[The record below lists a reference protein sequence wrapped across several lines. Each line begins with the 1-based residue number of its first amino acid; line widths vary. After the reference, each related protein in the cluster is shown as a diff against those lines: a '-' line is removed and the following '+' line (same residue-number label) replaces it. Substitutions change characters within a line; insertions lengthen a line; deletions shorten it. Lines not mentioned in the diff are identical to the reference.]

1 MEKVFVCKLFTNG
14 NSQPMYLTDPVL
26 GNRNS
31 TVFKEA
37 IEYAKN
43 KAVRTLTSDDCIN
56 GITWAELFGDAVRHF
71 VRDAR
76 KREISL
82 TTIVVRE
89 NAEILS
95 NVLVDFNDVC
105 VFNPEN
111 TFEQYLTALN
121 NQLGKDIHPEFA
133 KLTYQ
138 VLFNDID
145 PNTKINT
152 SSSHLVKKYGSV
164 LATATPTTDG
174 GYDIELDGPLKEQEP
189 TGVRAVHHNLVV
201 KSDGCDEHYA
211 MMNDENN
218 YRLSQAIGVLRYT
231 EPTVVDDYTSTTTHT
246 TCFIFI
252 YPNESVYITDC
263 YGNTVDSLRRY

>member
-37 IEYAKN
+37 FEYAKN

-71 VRDAR
+71 VQDAR
-76 KREISL
+76 KREICL

-105 VFNPEN
+105 MFNPEN

-133 KLTYQ
+133 RLTYQ
-138 VLFNDID
+138 VLFDDVD
-145 PNTKINT
+145 PNTKIST
-152 SSSHLVKKYGSV
+152 SSSPLVKKYGSV
-164 LATATPTTDG
+164 LDN
-174 GYDIELDGPLKEQEP
+174 PLKEQEP

-211 MMNDENN
+211 MINDENN

>member
-1 MEKVFVCKLFTNG
+1 MDKVFVCKLFTNG

-37 IEYAKN
+37 IDYAKN

-76 KREISL
+76 KREICL
-82 TTIVVRE
+82 TTIALRE

-95 NVLVDFNDVC
+95 GIAVNFNDFY

-111 TFEQYLTALN
+111 TFEQYLAALN
-121 NQLGKDIHPEFA
+121 KQLDKDVHPEFA

-138 VLFNDID
+138 VLFDDVD
-145 PNTKINT
+145 PDTKIST
-152 SSSHLVKKYGSV
+152 RLICQVKKYDSV
-164 LATATPTTDG
+164 LAAATPNNDG

-189 TGVRAVHHNLVV
+189 TGVRAIHHNLVV

-211 MMNDENN
+211 MTNDVNN

-231 EPTVVDDYTSTTTHT
+231 EPTVVDDHTSTTTHT
-246 TCFIFI
+246 TCYIFI

-263 YGNTVDSLRRY
+263 YGNTVDSLRRC

>member
-31 TVFKEA
+31 TIFKEA
-37 IEYAKN
+37 IDYAKN
-43 KAVRTLTSDDCIN
+43 KAVRTPTSDDLIN
-56 GITWAELFGDAVRHF
+56 GTTWAELIGDAVRHF
-71 VRDAR
+71 IRDAR
-76 KREISL
+76 KREICL

-95 NVLVDFNDVC
+95 NILIDFNDFY

-121 NQLGKDIHPEFA
+121 KQLGKDIHPEFA

-138 VLFNDID
+138 VLFNDVD

-152 SSSHLVKKYGSV
+152 SLSPLVKKYGSV
-164 LATATPTTDG
+164 NATATSNSTG
-174 GYDIELDGPLKEQEP
+174 SYEIEIDNSLKEQEP
-189 TGVRAVHHNLVV
+189 VGIRSVYHTLAI
-201 KSDGCDEHYA
+201 KPDGCDEHYSVT
-211 MMNDENN
+211 NDGNR
-218 YRLSQAIGVLRYT
+218 YRLDEAIGVLCYT
-231 EPTVVDDYTSTTTHT
+231 EPAIEDVPSSTTRHT
-246 TCFIFI
+246 TCYIFI

>member
-31 TVFKEA
+31 AVFKEA
-37 IEYAKN
+37 IEYVKN
-43 KAVRTLTSDDCIN
+43 KAVRTPTSDDCVN

-76 KREISL
+76 KREICL
-82 TTIVVRE
+82 TTIAVRE

-95 NVLVDFNDVC
+95 NILVDFNDLH

-121 NQLGKDIHPEFA
+121 KQLGKDIHPEFA

-138 VLFNDID
+138 VLFGDVD
-145 PNTKINT
+145 PNIKINT
-152 SSSHLVKKYGSV
+152 SLLALVKNYGSV
-164 LATATPTTDG
+164 SATATPDNNG
-174 GYDIELDGPLKEQEP
+174 NFDIEIDNPLKEQEP
-189 TGVRAVHHNLVV
+189 VGIRSVRHNLVI
-201 KSDGCDEHYA
+201 KLDGCDEHYA
-211 MMNDENN
+211 TTNDGNS
-218 YRLSQAIGVLRYT
+218 YRLDEAIGVLCYT
-231 EPTVVDDYTSTTTHT
+231 EPTIVDDHLSITRHATCYT
-246 TCFIFI
+246 FI
-252 YPNESVYITDC
+252 YPNESAYITDC

>member
-31 TVFKEA
+31 AVFKEA
-37 IEYAKN
+37 IDYVKN
-43 KAVRTLTSDDCIN
+43 KAVRTPTSDDCVN

-76 KREISL
+76 KREICF
-82 TTIVVRE
+82 TTIALRE

-95 NVLVDFNDVC
+95 GIAVNFNDFY

-121 NQLGKDIHPEFA
+121 KQLGKDIHPEFA

-138 VLFNDID
+138 VLFNDVD

-152 SSSHLVKKYGSV
+152 SLSPLVKKYGSV
-164 LATATPTTDG
+164 NATATSNSNG
-174 GYDIELDGPLKEQEP
+174 GYDIEINKPLMEQEP
-189 TGVRAVHHNLVV
+189 AGIRSVHHNLVI
-201 KSDGCDEHYA
+201 KLDGCDEHYA
-211 MMNDENN
+211 VTNDGNH
-218 YRLSQAIGVLRYT
+218 YRLDEAIGVLCYT
-231 EPTVVDDYTSTTTHT
+231 EPTIVDDHLSITRQATCYT
-246 TCFIFI
+246 FI
-252 YPNESVYITDC
+252 YPSESVYITDC

>member
-26 GNRNS
+26 GNQRS

-37 IEYAKN
+37 IEYVKN
-43 KAVRTLTSDDCIN
+43 EAVRTLTSDDCIN
-56 GITWAELFGDAVRHF
+56 GIAWAELFSDAVRHF

-76 KREISL
+76 KREICL
-82 TTIVVRE
+82 TTVAFHE

-95 NVLVDFNDVC
+95 RITVDFNDYY

-121 NQLGKDIHPEFA
+121 KQLGRDIHPEFA
-133 KLTYQ
+133 KLTYRA
-138 VLFNDID
+138 LFDDVD
-145 PNTKINT
+145 PNTKI
-152 SSSHLVKKYGSV
+152 SASLSDSLLVKKYGSV
-164 LATATPTTDG
+164 VG
-174 GYDIELDGPLKEQEP
+174 GYDLNADNLIKEQEP
-189 TGVRAVHHNLVV
+189 VGIRSVHYNLVV
-201 KSDGCDEHYA
+201 KSDGSDAYCMVSDDG
-211 MMNDENN
+211 ND

-231 EPTVVDDYTSTTTHT
+231 EPSIVDDQTSTTTYS
-246 TCFIFI
+246 TCFTFI

-263 YGNTVDSLRRY
+263 YGNTIDSLRR